1 VRQLHNIAQKQGIMT
16 SELSNRQNRKL
27 HAALIKHVYMQ
38 AHIGAAASTFC
49 ASIIFIALFEAQ
61 KNNSPLFLW
70 GSLFLII
77 TIARVIFTILYKTQ
91 HYLGQRINLW
101 RNLYILGSA
110 LGGTTWGYLGV
121 FLLPHANAAQQSLI
135 VLMTAGVTAGAV
147 PLSAAI
153 PEAAIAFLVLTIF
166 PFIMSILLFED
177 STFLLFDMALSL
189 YLLYT
194 IVLTIKIY
202 KLIKNSIVLQ
212 FENNLLL
219 THLEISN
226 KKLEHAATHDALTQV
241 ANRRLFIENLKKS
254 IESAKKNNAM
264 LALFYIDLDN
274 FKSANDRYG
283 HQAGDRILIAAIERL
298 KNYFQK
304 DDHIARLGGDELAII
319 IENAQNKNEIEMIAR
334 DICHLIALPIE
345 MDNIIL
351 HVSASIGISIY
362 PYDGQE
368 MEMLL
373 HRADEYMYSVKENG
387 GNNFYF
393 SKELKE
399 FS

>member
-1 VRQLHNIAQKQGIMT
+1 
-16 SELSNRQNRKL
+16 
-27 HAALIKHVYMQ
+27 
-38 AHIGAAASTFC
+38 
-49 ASIIFIALFEAQ
+49 
-61 KNNSPLFLW
+61 
-70 GSLFLII
+70 
-77 TIARVIFTILYKTQ
+77 
-91 HYLGQRINLW
+91 
-101 RNLYILGSA
+101 
-110 LGGTTWGYLGV
+110 
-121 FLLPHANAAQQSLI
+121 
-135 VLMTAGVTAGAV
+135 
-147 PLSAAI
+147 
-153 PEAAIAFLVLTIF
+153 
-166 PFIMSILLFED
+166 MSILLFED
-177 STFLLFDMALSL
+177 STFILFDMALSL

-241 ANRRLFIENLKKS
+241 ANRRLFIANLKKS
-254 IESAKKNNAM
+254 IDIAKKNNKM

-274 FKSANDRYG
+274 FKAANDRYG

-298 KNYFQK
+298 KNYFRR

-319 IENAQNKNEIEMIAR
+319 IENAKNKNEIEMIAR

-345 MDNIIL
+345 MDNITL
-351 HVSASIGISIY
+351 HISASIGISIY

-368 MEMLL
+368 IEMLL

-399 FS
+399 LS